1 MVKVK
6 YVNGREGYALL
17 TPAQAYFVTKRFYIE
32 SGLDID
38 TYLSLI
44 DPDYHPL
51 V

>member
-6 YVNGREGYALL
+6 YVNGRKGFALL
-17 TPAQAYFVTKRFYIE
+17 TPEQAYCVCERLYIE